1 MLFLPSCLPLSAH
14 SLLAWVYSGEYI
26 GRIYNDVAP
35 PPLFCSTRYPPTNHA
50 VNRGKPRMKAVVFAY
65 HDMGCQGVQA
75 LLDAGY
81 EIAAI
86 FTHTDNPGE
95 KAFWICFPPPASAR
109 YSGLRPGRGLI
120 IPCGLSALA
129 NWHLMLSSRSI
140 SAIY

>member
-1 MLFLPSCLPLSAH
+1 
-14 SLLAWVYSGEYI
+14 
-26 GRIYNDVAP
+26 
-35 PPLFCSTRYPPTNHA
+35 
-50 VNRGKPRMKAVVFAY
+50 MKAVVFAY

-95 KAFWICFPPPASAR
+95 KAFFDLFRPRPAPVFR
-109 YSGLRPGRGLI
+109 FTPRTRLI

-129 NWHLMLSSRSI
+129 NWHLMLSSRSTI
-140 SAIY
+140 AIY

>member
-1 MLFLPSCLPLSAH
+1 
-14 SLLAWVYSGEYI
+14 
-26 GRIYNDVAP
+26 
-35 PPLFCSTRYPPTNHA
+35 
-50 VNRGKPRMKAVVFAY
+50 MKTVVFAY

-95 KAFWICFPPPASAR
+95 KAFLDLFPARRPALVFRFTPRTRS
-109 YSGLRPGRGLI
+109 I

-129 NWHLMLSSRSI
+129 NWRQMSSSHSTI
-140 SAIY
+140 VIY